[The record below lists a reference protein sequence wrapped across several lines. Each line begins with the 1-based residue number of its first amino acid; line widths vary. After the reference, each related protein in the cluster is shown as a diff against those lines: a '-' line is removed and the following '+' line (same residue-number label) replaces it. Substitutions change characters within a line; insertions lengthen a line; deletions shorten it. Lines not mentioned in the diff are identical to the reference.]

1 MIAPNNIDQRSDNMH
16 QETSTAMKLKIAFFW
31 ALALA
36 PLSWGVWQTL
46 MKVSA
51 MFH

>member
-1 MIAPNNIDQRSDNMH
+1 MTQ
-16 QETSTAMKLKIAFFW
+16 QTSTGMKLKIAFFW
-31 ALALA
+31 TLALA

-46 MKVSA
+46 IKVSA

>member
-1 MIAPNNIDQRSDNMH
+1 MT
-16 QETSTAMKLKIAFFW
+16 QETTAHDTAAHDTAGAMKLKIAFFW

>member
-1 MIAPNNIDQRSDNMH
+1 MK
-16 QETSTAMKLKIAFFW
+16 QETTVAMKCKVAFFW
-31 ALALA
+31 TLALA

-46 MKVSA
+46 IKVSA

>member
-1 MIAPNNIDQRSDNMH
+1 MNHEMKHP
-16 QETSTAMKLKIAFFW
+16 TSGAMKLKVAFFW